1 MTMANLETIFYNIE
15 ETLKNDYERKF
26 LIAIIKKEIKHSDDH
41 NLDEDIINLLKR
53 FLYKLIE
60 DIHNLATIL
69 KANESI
75 LISVKN
81 QKTLRT
87 CFQIITSFG
96 ISNCLI
102 PGLGLSLS
110 KRCVT
115 GKSIPKIELNDDQ
128 KYEVLVGCTEFLHR
142 SYSVP
147 VLKSIILTFHL
158 SDYLAALIQL
168 AFAPLKKPGVYKNFT
183 MTEDKYNKLN
193 IDRQKYITIYEHLVN
208 NCFQPILMKELLVLQ
223 NAKEVEPP
231 AFVKRVIAK
240 EMSRRLI
247 TPGGL
252 LSLIRCFMENHEIDV
267 GVDWKKIDMICKIAC
282 NKHGQ
287 VTEYEYLNIIC
298 NQLRQI
304 LNLNNTHYLTTAV
317 CCLLSLSTKYSDSQV
332 VTSLLEDTLQPFNY
346 ESLIAQNNNPGT
358 IILTAQE
365 VEHKIS
371 ILHTCTFITKLELP
385 YKILASNLFI
395 LFVLSIKCSN
405 NILQNKLNDIILK
418 ILDLGDNVSTSD
430 TIKKLFSNEFCS
442 GQVGVL
448 AEEYNSGLILKCVST
463 PVNHNIEEIS
473 SLLVNLFRNS
483 TNITLTQNLFECFLQ
498 LFLDVNVKR
507 RNKSEREKL
516 LTLEDDP
523 IILSKDDEKYA
534 NIILILS
541 EISAT
546 PQAINV
552 VKSNPSITINFV
564 EKLLSLESKENDE
577 CVTIALV
584 LLNSVLS
591 CNKNDL
597 VKNRL
602 TNLLPILERISQS
615 GDHNRILCKE
625 ILSFINCEYPRK
637 DKTPYGKALS
647 NVLDSLLPVRAHGI
661 MELTKLIE
669 AADPETISKRHYVF
683 CLLQE
688 QLKDLDSYVY
698 LAAIN
703 GIASLATHF
712 TEDVLGLLCK
722 EFLQIS
728 SKRVVETQEDQN
740 KIAELR
746 MKIGDIIVKVTRRLG
761 EMAILHKTELLN
773 TFLCGCRDEEPLIRT
788 SALSNLA
795 EIALVL
801 HYRVGTIIY
810 EILLC
815 IWTIIETDKAIEC
828 RRAAVMVISS
838 LIKGLGQETLIEL
851 KENLLPIYRTL
862 MKLYKDEDEDN
873 ILRLHAQISLEELN
887 DIVKEFLSSAI
898 PMEKQFC
905 ISNDSNDIK
914 YK

>member
-1 MTMANLETIFYNIE
+1 MENLETIFKNIE
-15 ETLKNDYERKF
+15 EVLKNEYEREF
-26 LIAIIKKEIKHSDDH
+26 LIALISKKINITENHS
-41 NLDEDIINLLKR
+41 LDEDIVNLLKR
-53 FLYKLIE
+53 FLYKLIK
-60 DIHNLATIL
+60 DVDNMATII
-69 KANESI
+69 KGNESI

-110 KRCVT
+110 KRCMT
-115 GKSIPKIELNDDQ
+115 GKSIPKVELNDDQ
-128 KYEVLVGCTEFLHR
+128 KYEVLVECTEFLHR
-142 SYSVP
+142 SYTIP
-147 VLKSIILTFHL
+147 VLKNIILTFHL

-183 MTEDKYNKLN
+183 MTEDKFIKLN
-193 IDRQKYITIYEHLVN
+193 TDRQKFISIYEHLVN

-223 NAKEVEPP
+223 NVKEIEPP

-240 EMSRRLI
+240 EMSRRLKA
-247 TPGGL
+247 PGGL
-252 LSLIRCFMENHEIDV
+252 LSLIRCFIESHEIDV
-267 GVDWKKIDMICKIAC
+267 GVDWKKIDMICKIVC
-282 NKHGQ
+282 NKHGD
-287 VTEYEYLNIIC
+287 VTEHEYLNIIC

-317 CCLLSLSTKYSDSQV
+317 CCLLSLSTKYSDSQIV
-332 VTSLLEDTLQPFNY
+332 KNLLQDTLQPFKY
-346 ESLIAQNNNPGT
+346 DSLIAQNDNPGT
-358 IILTAQE
+358 IIFTTQE

-371 ILHTCTFITKLELP
+371 ILHTCTFITKLDLP
-385 YKILASNLFI
+385 YEILVTNLFI
-395 LFVLSIKCSN
+395 LFMLSIKCSN
-405 NILQNKLNDIILK
+405 SGLQNKLNDIILK
-418 ILDLGDNVSTSD
+418 ILELGDTVSIRD
-430 TIKKLFSNEFCS
+430 TINKLFSNNLYS

-463 PVNHNIEEIS
+463 PLNHNIEEIS
-473 SLLVNLFRNS
+473 LLLVNLFQNS
-483 TNITLTQNLFECFLQ
+483 TNIKLTENIFECFLQ
-498 LFLDVNVKR
+498 LFLDVNTKR
-507 RNKSEREKL
+507 KNKSDREKL
-516 LTLEDDP
+516 LTLEDEP
-523 IILSKDDEKYA
+523 IILSNDDEKYA

-546 PQAINV
+546 PKAINV
-552 VKSNPSITINFV
+552 IKSNPSITINFI

-591 CNKNDL
+591 GSKNDN
-597 VKNRL
+597 VKTQL
-602 TNLLPILERISQS
+602 TDMLPTLERISKS
-615 GDHNRILCKE
+615 SDHSRILCKE
-625 ILSFINCEYPRK
+625 ILSQIKCEYPRK
-637 DKTPYGKALS
+637 SETPYGKALS

-688 QLKDLDSYVY
+688 QLKDSDSYVY
-698 LAAIN
+698 LAAVN

-712 TEDVLGLLCK
+712 TEDVLSLLCK

-728 SKRVVETQEDQN
+728 SKKVIETQEDQY

-746 MKIGDIIVKVTRRLG
+746 MKIGDIVVKVTRRLG
-761 EMAILHKTELLN
+761 EMAIVHKTELLN
-773 TFLCGCRDEEPLIRT
+773 TFLCGCRDEDPLIRT

-815 IWTIIETDKAIEC
+815 IWSIIETDKAIEC

-838 LIKGLGQETLIEL
+838 LIKGLGRETLIEL
-851 KENLLPIYRTL
+851 KENLLPIYKTL
-862 MKLYKDEDEDN
+862 LKLYKDENEDD
-873 ILRLHAQISLEELN
+873 IVRLHAQISLEELN
-887 DIVKEFLSSAI
+887 DIVKEFLFSAV

-905 ISNDSNDIK
+905 ISNDSKDIK
-914 YK
+914 FK